1 MAPTFLRR
9 MAVALLGLS
18 LSACGSSSSSSK
30 QPLTEHQRDSV
41 IAGSTLP
48 GAATVGKALEHQGD
62 ATRREAS
69 LDSLTQ

>member
-1 MAPTFLRR
+1 MAPTFRR
-9 MAVALLGLS
+9 GLAVALLAFS
-18 LSACGSSSSSSK
+18 LSACGASNGSK

-48 GAATVGKALEHQGD
+48 GAATVGKALEHQDD
-62 ATRREAS
+62 ATQRSAS